1 MTIACSRPPDG
12 TSFIV
17 DSLVRFDADRGRR
30 LKQGVTRFSSMKKI
44 KLATLAACLAIALFL
59 SLLWLAGSALSAP
72 VNQTIG
78 TLPSDLHGQSVQFSS
93 QSGSLIHGWLLTG
106 QKGAGV
112 VVLMHSVRSNR
123 LSMVDR
129 ARFLSRT
136 GYSVLLFDFQAH
148 GESPGQ
154 HITFGYLESK
164 DAQAAVQYIRDK
176 LPDEKIGVIG
186 VSMGG
191 AAALLASPPLDVKAL
206 VLEMVYP
213 TIDEAIADRFKIRL
227 GAWGEALAPLLS
239 LQLRPRLG
247 VSANQL
253 RPIEHV
259 ASLRE
264 PKLFIVGAEDQ
275 HTTLAESKRMY
286 DAASEPKE
294 IWVVDGAAHTDLHA
308 RAGAEYERRVLA
320 FLRKNLRS

>member
-1 MTIACSRPPDG
+1 
-12 TSFIV
+12 
-17 DSLVRFDADRGRR
+17 
-30 LKQGVTRFSSMKKI
+30 MKKI
-44 KLATLAACLAIALFL
+44 KLAVLAACLALAVFL

-72 VNQTIG
+72 VNQAIG
-78 TLPSDLHGQSVQFSS
+78 PLPSDLNGQSVQFSS
-93 QSGSLIHGWLLTG
+93 QSGSLIHGWLLSG
-106 QKGAGV
+106 RKGAGV
-112 VVLMHSVRSNR
+112 VVLMHGVRSNR

-129 ARFLSRT
+129 ARFLSRA

-148 GESPGQ
+148 GESPGP

-164 DAQAAVQYIRDK
+164 DAQAAIEYIRDN

-213 TIDEAIADRFKIRL
+213 TINEAIADRCKIRL
-227 GAWGEALAPLLS
+227 GIWGEALAPFLS

-247 VSANQL
+247 VSADRL
-253 RPIEHV
+253 RPIDHV

-264 PKLFIVGAEDQ
+264 PKLFIVGAEDR
-275 HTTLAESKRMY
+275 HTTLAESKLMY
-286 DAASEPKE
+286 GAASEPKE
-294 IWVVDGAAHTDLHA
+294 IWVIEGATHTDLYAKA
-308 RAGAEYERRVLA
+308 RAEYERRVLA
-320 FLRKNLRS
+320 FFNNNLRTQ